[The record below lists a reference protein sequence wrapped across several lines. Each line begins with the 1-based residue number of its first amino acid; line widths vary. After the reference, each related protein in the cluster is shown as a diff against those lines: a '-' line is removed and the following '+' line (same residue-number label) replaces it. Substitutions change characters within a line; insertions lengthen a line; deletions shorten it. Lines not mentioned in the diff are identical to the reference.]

1 MMKRILKRP
10 MFRMGGDVENVGIM
24 DGMRQRYA
32 EAGSVGEQIPGMK
45 PGSTEIV
52 MDYSKTGS
60 IPTTADSRLQRRLDL
75 INRLTPGPNLNQ
87 FLIDFGLNLASGP
100 PRGNILSTAAAAARD
115 PFQRFMAGQQTADK
129 TRAALALEALGDDD
143 KIAIERQA
151 ELMANNPKSKY
162 YNDKDGAM
170 NALFS
175 AKLAGSDEYRKTANP
190 TERAMNVLTN
200 VDGDFRMAEYDARKT
215 VPYFNNLPKIIS
227 EFDKKEISVD
237 TINPFRHAKRS
248 KKNYKVGLAY
258 INVRSGAVERFDP
271 DNPQADSQGF
281 IDISDLVELPEL

>member
-24 DGMRQRYA
+24 NGMRNRYKNG
-32 EAGSVGEQIPGMK
+32 AGVQIEGMK

-60 IPTTADSRLQRRLDL
+60 VPTTADSRLQRRLDL

-129 TRAALALEALGDDD
+129 TKAALALEALGDDD
-143 KIAIERQA
+143 KLALERQA
-151 ELMANNPKSKY
+151 ELMANNPQSKY
-162 YNDKDGAM
+162 YNDKDGAL
-170 NALFS
+170 NALFT
-175 AKLAGSDEYRKTANP
+175 AKLAQGDEYKKLENPDVTSLRTAK
-190 TERAMNVLTN
+190 EEYRM
-200 VDGDFRMAEYDARKT
+200 GDVAAKAA
-215 VPYFNNLPKIIS
+215 VPYITNITKI
-227 EFDKKEISVD
+227 DNALKKQKIFIDER
-237 TINPFRHAKRS
+237 NPFKFKGR
-248 KKNYKVGLAY
+248 KKYENGAAY
-258 INVRSGAVERFDP
+258 IEAGSGRLLRYDKGQNTFT
-271 DNPQADSQGF
+271 
-281 IDISDLVELPEL
+281 DISDQVNLSELI